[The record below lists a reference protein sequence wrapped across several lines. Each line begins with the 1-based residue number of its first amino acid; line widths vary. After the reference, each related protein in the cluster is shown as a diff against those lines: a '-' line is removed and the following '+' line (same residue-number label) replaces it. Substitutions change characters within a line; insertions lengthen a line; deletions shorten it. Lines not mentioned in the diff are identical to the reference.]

1 MRKFIKENWQIIGLI
16 AGFAVD
22 NTFDILKDSGLSL
35 TVQNLIKGLGALI
48 VANYW
53 TSPYNKKTVLK
64 SK

>member
-22 NTFDILKDSGLSL
+22 NIFDILKDSGLSN
-35 TVQNLIKGLGALI
+35 TVQNLIKGIGAII

-53 TSPYNKKTVLK
+53 TSPHNKKVLK
-64 SK
+64 GE